1 MTIFECIKQ
10 IIGEN
15 LAAENGIWLILAPFW
30 FALGIAVYFG
40 LPTEPNVW
48 MVLGFTEI
56 WLLLLFFARFHW
68 LRSVLLCGFLAL
80 CGFLNIYAH
89 TLYISKKVTFLAP
102 TMTYLSGHIQDIS
115 YNDKGRQRLLLRDV
129 SDYDKLLQGR
139 FRITVTNPHEHFT
152 VGECVELVA
161 TIFPPSR
168 VPVKDG
174 FQLNRKY
181 FYEQISAIGYAN
193 SEVFTIKCP
202 AQKFNFKARV
212 NAIRQRVSEKIAQIL
227 PPSAAGVADAL
238 LIGEKTKIFP
248 QIIDNYR
255 GSGLAHFLSV
265 SGLHMGAIAA
275 LIFFLVRLILALFPS
290 VALRFDTKKPAAVIA
305 IIGSAAYLLLSGM
318 AIPAERAF
326 LMTTVVLI
334 GVLFNRQAISMRM
347 VSMAALTILIL
358 QPQALISISFQ
369 MSFAAVYALVAFYET
384 YAGKIAHLSHKGGFI
399 NKTIWYLLGILLG
412 DLVASLAT
420 TPFAIYH
427 FHQVAIYT
435 SLGNLLAGPI
445 IGLWLMPNVLLCLVT
460 LPFEIG
466 INPLKLLGLGI
477 DILNRITAEV
487 AALPNS
493 LWPVSSLSFSG
504 FVAIIIGGFWLC
516 VWRQK
521 WRIWGLIPIMAGV
534 VSMFFGQQPD
544 VVIAPGARAIAV
556 RNKVGKMVLLTAK
569 TDSWLKKIWHENF
582 NLQDEKDEIINC
594 NNEEKCNYKNI
605 LQFNGNGDVWLYG
618 KKINVCSGGYYYN
631 GTKPYFEPLWDC
643 AEKRPWTVIKNFK
656 DNP

>member
-1 MTIFECIKQ
+1 MTIFKRIKQ
-10 IIGEN
+10 IIIDN
-15 LAAENGIWLILAPFW
+15 LAAENGIWLIWSPFW
-30 FALGIAVYFG
+30 FALGIALYFT
-40 LPTEPNVW
+40 LHTEPNVW
-48 MVLGFTEI
+48 LVLGLTEL
-56 WLLLLFFARFHW
+56 WLLLLFWARFHW
-68 LRSVLLCGFLAL
+68 LRSVLLCGFLVL
-80 CGFLNIYAH
+80 CGFINIYAH
-89 TLYISKKVTFLAP
+89 TLYQAKKVAFLP
-102 TMTYLSGHIQDIS
+102 PKMTYLSGYIQDIS
-115 YNDKGRQRLLLRDV
+115 YNNKGRQRLLLRKV
-129 SDYDKLLQGR
+129 SDYDYPLKGR
-139 FRITVTNPHEHFT
+139 FRITVTNPHEHFA
-152 VGECVELVA
+152 VGQCVEMVA

-168 VPVKDG
+168 VPVKNG

-238 LIGEKTKIFP
+238 LIGEKTKISP

-305 IIGSAAYLLLSGM
+305 MMGSAAYLLLSGM

-347 VSMAALTILIL
+347 VSMAALVILLL

-384 YAGKIAHLSHKGGFI
+384 YAGKLSHMAQQNGVLRKI
-399 NKTIWYLLGILLG
+399 IWYLAGILLG

-420 TPFAIYH
+420 MPFAVYH

-460 LPFEIG
+460 LPFTIAPY
-466 INPLKLLGLGI
+466 PLQLLELGI
-477 DILNRITAEV
+477 DLLNRITAAV

-493 LWPVSSLSFSG
+493 LYQITSLSFSG
-504 FVAIIIGGFWLC
+504 FMVMIIGGYWLC

-521 WRIWGLIPIMAGV
+521 WRLWGWVPLMIGV

-556 RNKVGKMVLLTAK
+556 RNEVGKMVLLTAK
-569 TDSWLKKIWHENF
+569 TDSWLKKIWRENF
-582 NLQDEKDEIINC
+582 NLQDENTDLVSC
-594 NNEEKCNYKNI
+594 FNEEKCKYKNI
-605 LQFNGNGDVWLYG
+605 LEFDIKGHVWLHG
-618 KKINVCSGGYYYN
+618 KAVDVCSGGYYY
-631 GTKPYFEPLWDC
+631 GGKKSHFEPLWNCD
-643 AEKRPWTVIKNFK
+643 EKRYWTATENLK
-656 DNP
+656 DKP